1 MSTRYFLCFVHRWY
15 FLRKAVSFSL
25 AAKDT
30 LRTGP
35 SISDEMV
42 PSIVAE
48 DGIALRVYC
57 LLAENQ
63 ASLLWQTIVRLL
75 WFYLGTRGFR
85 KMLWGLPPIH
95 FGKEDGVE
103 RTLLRVACQS
113 EPFLASPWQGDA
125 SIRFLWHIVC
135 QSEFDELVSMASRPV
150 DRGSC
155 RMEETKVPFHPV
167 KRPFCRMGTLPMTFR
182 PTKGRFA
189 RTKTA
194 NHKSSSASEP
204 PHRARRSD

>member
-1 MSTRYFLCFVHRWY
+1 
-15 FLRKAVSFSL
+15 
-25 AAKDT
+25 
-30 LRTGP
+30 
-35 SISDEMV
+35 MV

-63 ASLLWQTIVRLL
+63 ASLLWQMVVRLL

-113 EPFLASPWQGDA
+113 D
-125 SIRFLWHIVC
+125 
-135 QSEFDELVSMASRPV
+135 FDELVSLVFRPV
-150 DRGSC
+150 YRG
-155 RMEETKVPFHPV
+155 
-167 KRPFCRMGTLPMTFR
+167 FCRMG
-182 PTKGRFA
+182 
-189 RTKTA
+189 
-194 NHKSSSASEP
+194 SI
-204 PHRARRSD
+204 

>member
-1 MSTRYFLCFVHRWY
+1 MVLAGRERSCR
-15 FLRKAVSFSL
+15 FSL

-30 LRTGP
+30 LRTDL

-42 PSIVAE
+42 PSTKPWMALPS
-48 DGIALRVYC
+48 GCIAGSP
-57 LLAENQ
+57 E
-63 ASLLWQTIVRLL
+63 
-75 WFYLGTRGFR
+75 FR
-85 KMLWGLPPIH
+85 KMLWRLPPIH

-125 SIRFLWHIVC
+125 SIRFLWHIGC
-135 QSEFDELVSMASRPV
+135 QSDFDELVSVASRPV

-155 RMEETKVPFHPV
+155 RRRCFSTSFYPV
-167 KRPFCRMGTLPMTFR
+167 KRPFCRTGSVLMSFQPG
-182 PTKGRFA
+182 KSRFC

-194 NHKSSSASEP
+194 NHKSSNASEP
-204 PHRARRSD
+204 PHRARRSAF